1 MHCLHKLDVSLSPY
15 GTLLQDVFIL
25 KLMTEIA
32 NLEAR
37 LVTLDGQFNLKELER
52 NKVSQSVA
60 DANADLE
67 ALNRDQYQL
76 VQSWN
81 SVVISI
87 QQSEA
92 AYINV
97 MQDYK

>member
-1 MHCLHKLDVSLSPY
+1 M
-15 GTLLQDVFIL
+15 LQDVFIL
-25 KLMTEIA
+25 KLMTEVA
-32 NLEAR
+32 NLKAR
-37 LVTLDGQFNLKELER
+37 LITLDGQLKLKELER

-67 ALNRDQYQL
+67 ALNREHYQL

>member
-1 MHCLHKLDVSLSPY
+1 MDLILSPY
-15 GTLLQDVFIL
+15 HTLLQDVFIL

-37 LVTLDGQFNLKELER
+37 LAILEGQLKLKESER

-67 ALNRDQYQL
+67 ALSREQQQL
-76 VQSWN
+76 LQSWN
-81 SVVISI
+81 SVFISI
-87 QQSEA
+87 QQRDRV
-92 AYINV
+92 YMNV
-97 MQDYK
+97 MQDYR

>member
-1 MHCLHKLDVSLSPY
+1 M
-15 GTLLQDVFIL
+15 LQDVFIL

-37 LVTLDGQFNLKELER
+37 LVTLDGQFKLKESER
-52 NKVSQSVA
+52 NKLRQSVA

-67 ALNRDQYQL
+67 ALNREQYQL

-92 AYINV
+92 AYINI

>member
-1 MHCLHKLDVSLSPY
+1 M
-15 GTLLQDVFIL
+15 LQDVFIL

-32 NLEAR
+32 NLETR
-37 LVTLDGQFNLKELER
+37 LVELDGQFKLKESER
-52 NKVSQSVA
+52 NKVRQSVA
-60 DANADLE
+60 DADTDLE
-67 ALNRDQYQL
+67 ALNREQYQL

-97 MQDYK
+97 LQDYK

>member
-1 MHCLHKLDVSLSPY
+1 M
-15 GTLLQDVFIL
+15 FIL
-25 KLMTEIA
+25 KLITEIT

-37 LVTLDGQFNLKELER
+37 LVTLDGEFKLKELER
-52 NKVSQSVA
+52 NKLGQSVA

-67 ALNRDQYQL
+67 ALNREQHQL

-87 QQSEA
+87 
-92 AYINV
+92 
-97 MQDYK
+97 